1 MTQAIINHLKNANL
15 DCAIWACLRAALQQP
30 ETYCVKIPDTGLD
43 DAELY
48 IIHHRNEALVVMC
61 NQAVSKDRTRF
72 DELIDEENFNDSEP
86 LWFTELSHRVSPVYH
101 LRRYMQAVSLAFA
114 KHAQYATTTVKGV
127 LLVNSNLINYDTRVG
142 GYENIGVIIKDNME
156 NPMKKW
162 ADKDLK
168 ASSFLTYALDVIARN
183 VSKIKISSTEIED
196 DYTDL
201 PEDDDDNDNET
212 SDFDDAL
219 DRLFG
224 NFHVPD
230 NDETE
235 DDEAETEPEP
245 DTNANE
251 PEPVIDRGRI
261 ESVRDLSS
269 FLRSNSNPVHIDC
282 DMDLPDIEVY
292 YPLPEAK
299 TALDKM
305 TGLSAIKDKIYDFSC
320 LAQYN
325 QRLKKVTNSPQHTLN
340 LHAVFSGNPG
350 TGKST
355 MGRIWASMLQEHG
368 QLTHGHLVLATRSS
382 FLGTKWGSEEENL
395 SKIMAVAEGGVLMI
409 DEAYS
414 LVSAHPTDPGRLILP
429 LLLSRLADESRRNI
443 SVILAGYP
451 AEMESLLKTNPGI
464 TSRFP
469 NMFDF
474 KDFTFDELCRI
485 TLNKI
490 DYYGYSFTKTAW
502 KKYKEELD
510 KAFSCKDRKH
520 FGNARFVAN
529 YLEDIYLKHAK
540 RVVSRHIESTDIL
553 RLTAEDIPLYEP
565 RATVTPSI
573 GFNPMR

>member
-1 MTQAIINHLKNANL
+1 MTQAIFNRLKNINQ
-15 DCAIWACLRAALQQP
+15 DNAIWACFRAALQLS

-61 NQAVSKDRTRF
+61 NKADSKGRTRF

-101 LRRYMQAVSLAFA
+101 LRRYMQAVELAFA
-114 KHAQYATTTVKGV
+114 KHAQYATTSVKGV
-127 LLVNSNLINYDTRVG
+127 LLVNSNLINYDTCIG
-142 GYENIGVIIKDNME
+142 GYENLGVIIKDNME
-156 NPMKKW
+156 NPIGKW
-162 ADKDLK
+162 SSENLT
-168 ASSFLTYALDVIARN
+168 ASPFLTYALEVIARN
-183 VSKIKISSTEIED
+183 ISKIKISSTEIED
-196 DYTDL
+196 DYNYL
-201 PEDDDDNDNET
+201 PEDDEDYEPT
-212 SDFDDAL
+212 DFDDEL
-219 DRLFG
+219 DRLFES
-224 NFHVPD
+224 FYDPD
-230 NDETE
+230 NNETE
-235 DDEAETEPEP
+235 EEETETGP
-245 DTNANE
+245 DTTVNE
-251 PEPVIDRGRI
+251 PKPEPVTDRGRI

-269 FLRSNSNPVHIDC
+269 FLRSNPNPVHIDC
-282 DMDLPDIEVY
+282 DMDLPDIEIY

-305 TGLSAIKDKIYDFSC
+305 TGLTAIKDKIYDFSC

-325 QRLKKVTNSPQHTLN
+325 QRLKQVTNSPQHTLN

-355 MGRIWASMLQEHG
+355 MGRIWASLLQEHG

-451 AEMESLLKTNPGI
+451 TEMESLLKTNPGI

-469 NMFDF
+469 NVFDF

-529 YLEDIYLKHAK
+529 YLENIYLKHAK
-540 RVVSRHIESTDIL
+540 RIVSRHIESADIL